1 MPQQHVRAYNIF
13 DTDTPF
19 IGQQDVNNS
28 ATRSLGQRQ
37 MMDKT
42 LARAYRHI
50 PKGGKTEKS
59 ERVVACLASSSTL
72 MTPYSSDPS
81 ILLPWLQP
89 HFRLFATASALGYI
103 DAVYV
108 TPMLVKGS
116 PEIVRTLIVQQK
128 RNMGV

>member
-1 MPQQHVRAYNIF
+1 MVSKEERPN
-13 DTDTPF
+13 
-19 IGQQDVNNS
+19 
-28 ATRSLGQRQ
+28 
-37 MMDKT
+37 
-42 LARAYRHI
+42 
-50 PKGGKTEKS
+50 KS
-59 ERVVACLASSSTL
+59 ERVVACLASSPTL
-72 MTPYSSDPS
+72 MTPYNSDPS